1 MRVWGHFGH
10 PCLWGKNKHKK
21 NVFDQAKKTDTFLK
35 QKIWLYIVNM
45 SQKQKNT
52 WALKNELIYHKINK
66 MFKV

>member
-35 QKIWLYIVNM
+35 QKIWLQEICPRN
-45 SQKQKNT
+45 
-52 WALKNELIYHKINK
+52 KIIPGL
-66 MFKV
+66 

>member
-21 NVFDQAKKTDTFLK
+21 NVFDQAKKQTRFETK
-35 QKIWLYIVNM
+35 NMAIGNM
-45 SQKQKNT
+45 SQKQNNT
-52 WALKNELIYHKINK
+52 TLKNELIYHKINK